1 MKKSNSLLGFLR
13 CNLRIGSQET
23 KSMAYMTMVRSYL
36 EYCATVWN
44 PYKKDHIH
52 KLEMVQRRAAR
63 FVSKRFH
70 NSSSV
75 SDMLVHL
82 QWETLEARR
91 CKLQLTMFYKI
102 VNNIVDIDK
111 TLYLTLTPTKTRAS
125 HSKKY
130 RLIPTTRDCFK
141 YSFFPQIYTLW
152 NKLPASTAEA
162 SDLVLF
168 KQGLPNLTF

>member
-1 MKKSNSLLGFLR
+1 
-13 CNLRIGSQET
+13 
-23 KSMAYMTMVRSYL
+23 MAYMTMVRSSL

-63 FVSKRFH
+63 FVTKRFH

-75 SDMLVHL
+75 TDMLDHL

-91 CKLQLTMFYKI
+91 CKLQLTLFYKI
-102 VNNIVDIDK
+102 MNNTVDIDK
-111 TLYLTLTPTKTRAS
+111 TLYLTPTTTKTRAS

-130 RLIPTTRDCFK
+130 RQIPTTRDCFK
-141 YSFFPQIYTLW
+141 YSFFSP
-152 NKLPASTAEA
+152 
-162 SDLVLF
+162 DLSPSVTNSQHL
-168 KQGLPNLTF
+168 LLRPLTWCSSRRGYLTSHSKHK